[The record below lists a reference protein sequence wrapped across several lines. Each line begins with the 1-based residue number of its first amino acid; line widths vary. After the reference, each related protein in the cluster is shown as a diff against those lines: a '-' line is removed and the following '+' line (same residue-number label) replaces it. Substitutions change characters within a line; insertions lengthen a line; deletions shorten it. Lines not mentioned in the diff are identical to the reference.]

1 MEFSSSDKQVID
13 LLSKLKNTGG
23 TYPAAIMA
31 SRREAYMKQIAN
43 IGLGIGMGT
52 RIKNTAKSG
61 TGAGTVATVT
71 SKILETALITAIVL
85 EAGAAAYL
93 YRDKIAS
100 LVRASNT
107 GSSSVQEVSTPSEDT
122 AFPSDVSVKSTET
135 LSGMVTVP
143 PSTVTSAPSSTVTTP
158 PNTVTTILATPS
170 PETAKNHNSGA
181 NINSG
186 VTPNPSGNNGNHYGQ
201 TPKPEQT
208 KDNNKDNKNNNDT
221 EHKDKKDKDK

>member
-31 SRREAYMKQIAN
+31 SRREAYMKQVAN

-52 RIKNTAKSG
+52 PIKNTAKRG

-100 LVRASNT
+100 LIRTSST
-107 GSSSVQEVSTPSEDT
+107 SSSSVQEVSTPSEDAASSSNISIKPT
-122 AFPSDVSVKSTET
+122 ESPSGT
-135 LSGMVTVP
+135 VTVS
-143 PSTVTSAPSSTVTTP
+143 PSTVTSAPSPSSTVTTL
-158 PNTVTTILATPS
+158 PNTVTTILVTPS
-170 PETAKNHNSGA
+170 PEAAKNQNSGA

-186 VTPNPSGNNGNHYGQ
+186 ATPKPGGNNGNHYGQ

-208 KDNNKDNKNNNDT
+208 KDNNKDNKNNNDS
-221 EHKDKKDKDK
+221 EHKDKNK